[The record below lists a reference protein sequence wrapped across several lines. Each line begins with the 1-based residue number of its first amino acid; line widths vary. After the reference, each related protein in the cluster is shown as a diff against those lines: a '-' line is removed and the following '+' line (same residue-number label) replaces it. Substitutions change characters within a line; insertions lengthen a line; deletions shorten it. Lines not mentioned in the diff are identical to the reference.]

1 LFDAS
6 FDLAMIDLTRRRLLA
21 LGGNAAAL
29 GMLGGCESFSQSAL
43 LRSPV
48 YDTSEA
54 DRASNSAAAAEPPA
68 DGNRPALPELFDDI
82 ERRTV
87 RLLLGQ
93 RQSGQRHGAGSL
105 PEQLAGEASP
115 RSGWRSR
122 PT

>member
-1 LFDAS
+1 
-6 FDLAMIDLTRRRLLA
+6 MMDLTRRRLLA

-68 DGNRPALPELFDDI
+68 GGPRPELP
-82 ERRTV
+82 
-87 RLLLGQ
+87 LLEARPLGLRYCLTEFHLGQ
-93 RQSGQRHGAGSL
+93 
-105 PEQLAGEASP
+105 
-115 RSGWRSR
+115 
-122 PT
+122 